1 MSTHFSSVC
10 QSADMHGARNTPC
23 FLSCRF
29 AILKNFRLCDIIV
42 VIDILHKFKW
52 SFTHFQMP
60 MATVSS
66 KTMSLFLK
74 NTAVK
79 SGEDE

>member
-1 MSTHFSSVC
+1 
-10 QSADMHGARNTPC
+10 
-23 FLSCRF
+23 
-29 AILKNFRLCDIIV
+29 
-42 VIDILHKFKW
+42 
-52 SFTHFQMP
+52 MP

-79 SGEDE
+79 SGEDDSNIIMATFSYNILLPQ